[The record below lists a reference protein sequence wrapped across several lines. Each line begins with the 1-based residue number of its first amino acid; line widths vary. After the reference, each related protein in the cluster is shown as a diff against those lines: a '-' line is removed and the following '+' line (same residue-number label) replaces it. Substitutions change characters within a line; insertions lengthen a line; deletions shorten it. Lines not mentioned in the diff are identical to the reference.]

1 MSNFTK
7 EFLQDAVK
15 IIENLNIQET
25 ENLVHHIKNFKATK
39 NGRIFFCGSGGGAGH
54 ASHAAADFRKLLS
67 IESYSITDNVSELTA
82 RINDEGWDTSYSNYM
97 KSSRFGE
104 KDAVFIFSVGGGS
117 TDPNVSTQLIN
128 AAKEAKNKGGLVFSI
143 LGKSGG
149 VIKGLSDASI
159 IVPTV
164 NNSTITAHTE
174 GMQAYLWHF
183 LVSHP
188 ELNPNIPKWEGLE
201 IS

>member
-1 MSNFTK
+1 
-7 EFLQDAVK
+7 
-15 IIENLNIQET
+15 
-25 ENLVHHIKNFKATK
+25 
-39 NGRIFFCGSGGGAGH
+39 
-54 ASHAAADFRKLLS
+54 
-67 IESYSITDNVSELTA
+67 
-82 RINDEGWDTSYSNYM
+82 M

-128 AAKEAKNKGGLVFSI
+128 AAKEAKNKGGIVFSI

-183 LVSHP
+183 LISHP

-201 IS
+201 IN